1 MYRITRTVI
10 RGQFE
15 NDQCFVVW
23 LAANAPN
30 GVSFVKS
37 ANDPL
42 NNGGPNDKRYYLW
55 SQAMP
60 VKTPTCQGSAPDLI
74 VHAGLDGWASLDQA
88 NAVLDYELGQSKVIA
103 DQVAAENAAAVSPEH
118 LAESAAKDAG
128 KALDAAGKALS
139 SGGPWIVVGLVA
151 VAAIAW
157 KVFK

>member
-15 NDQCFVVW
+15 NDQCFVIW
-23 LAANAPN
+23 LAAQA
-30 GVSFVKS
+30 GAVYFVKS
-37 ANDPL
+37 ADDPL

-55 SQAMP
+55 NQNQA
-60 VKTPTCQGSAPDLI
+60 VKTPTCPNSAPDLV
-74 VHAGLDGWASLDQA
+74 VHAGLDGWESQA
-88 NAVLDYELGQSKVIA
+88 QAEAVLAYELGQSQVIA
-103 DQVAAENAAAVSPEH
+103 DQVKAANEAAVSPEH

-157 KVFK
+157 KVLK